1 MLVDKFD
8 ELFDEEFEKLL
19 FSISFFVLLG
29 IMKEI
34 FSIFKLNI
42 SVEFLSVVDINNFFE
57 FFDM

>member
-29 IMKEI
+29 ILKEI

>member
-29 IMKEI
+29 ILKEI

-57 FFDM
+57 FFDI

>member
-1 MLVDKFD
+1 MLVDKLD
-8 ELFDEEFEKLL
+8 ELLDDEFEKLL
-19 FSISFFVLLG
+19 ISISFFVLLG
-29 IMKEI
+29 ILEEI

>member
-8 ELFDEEFEKLL
+8 ELFDKEFEKLL

-29 IMKEI
+29 ILKEI

-42 SVEFLSVVDINNFFE
+42 SIEFLSVVDINNFFE

>member
-19 FSISFFVLLG
+19 ISISFFVLLC
-29 IMKEI
+29 ILKEI

-42 SVEFLSVVDINNFFE
+42 SVEFLSVVDIDNFFE
-57 FFDM
+57 FFDI

>member
-8 ELFDEEFEKLL
+8 ELFDEEFEKVLIC
-19 FSISFFVLLG
+19 ISFLVLLG
-29 IMKEI
+29 ILKEI

>member
-19 FSISFFVLLG
+19 FSSSFFVLLG
-29 IMKEI
+29 ILKEI

-42 SVEFLSVVDINNFFE
+42 SVEFLGVVDINNFFE

>member
-8 ELFDEEFEKLL
+8 ELFDEEFEKVLIC
-19 FSISFFVLLG
+19 ISFFVLLG
-29 IMKEI
+29 ILKEI

-57 FFDM
+57 FFDI

>member
-57 FFDM
+57 FFDI

>member
-1 MLVDKFD
+1 MLVDKFE

-19 FSISFFVLLG
+19 FSINFFVLLG
-29 IMKEI
+29 ILKEI

>member
-8 ELFDEEFEKLL
+8 ELFDKEFEKLL

-29 IMKEI
+29 ILKEI

-57 FFDM
+57 FFDI